1 MTEAHNAGAALVTG
15 ASAGIGRELALLLA
29 RDGYDL
35 ILTARDET
43 RLHALAAELA
53 ERSQTRS
60 TVIPC
65 DLSLPSG
72 PRELAARIDD
82 AGLAVDILVN
92 NAGMGAAG
100 AFADL
105 PLERQL
111 ALLQL
116 NIVSLTELTRRFLP
130 RMLERG
136 RGRVLNVAST
146 AAFQPGP
153 YLATYYA
160 SKAYVLLLSEALAE
174 EARESAVTVTVLCP
188 GPTRTE
194 FFARAHMR
202 ESTLAKHTVMDAA
215 TVAAAGYRGMIR
227 GDRIVV
233 PGLANRAASVLVR
246 AAPRNVVTR
255 VVAWLNRGRKGGSS
269 GSSPAG

>member
-1 MTEAHNAGAALVTG
+1 VTDAPRAGTALVTG

-29 RDGYDL
+29 RDGFDL

-43 RLHALAAELA
+43 RLHALDDELKA
-53 ERSQTRS
+53 RWQTRAM
-60 TVIPC
+60 VIPS
-65 DLSLPSG
+65 DLSLTSG
-72 PRELAARIDD
+72 SRELAARVDD

-105 PLERQL
+105 PLERHL

-116 NIVSLTELTRRFLP
+116 NIVSLTELTHRFLP

-136 RGRVLNVAST
+136 RGRILNVAST

-160 SKAYVLLLSEALAE
+160 SKAYVLSLSEALAE
-174 EARESAVTVTVLCP
+174 ETRESAVTITVLCP

-194 FFARAHMR
+194 FFARAQMR

-215 TVAAAGYRGMIR
+215 AVADAGYRGMMR

-233 PGLANRAASVLVR
+233 PGVANRATSVLVR
-246 AAPRNVVTR
+246 AAPRSLVTR
-255 VVAWLNRGRKGGSS
+255 VVARLNRGRKGGGGGASA
-269 GSSPAG
+269 AG

>member
-1 MTEAHNAGAALVTG
+1 MTEAPRAGTALVTG

-29 RDGYDL
+29 RDGFDL
-35 ILTARDET
+35 ILTARDGT
-43 RLHALAAELA
+43 RLHALAAELT
-53 ERSQTRS
+53 ERSQARS

-72 PRELAARIDD
+72 PRELAARVDD

-100 AFADL
+100 PFAEL

-111 ALLQL
+111 SLLQL
-116 NIVSLTELTRRFLP
+116 NMVSLTELTRRFLP
-130 RMLERG
+130 PMLQRG
-136 RGRVLNVAST
+136 RGRILNVAST

-160 SKAYVLLLSEALAE
+160 SKAYVLSLSEALAE
-174 EARESAVTVTVLCP
+174 EVRESAVTITALCP

-194 FFARAHMR
+194 FFARAEMR
-202 ESTLAKHTVMDAA
+202 ASTLAQHTVMDAA
-215 TVAAAGYRGMIR
+215 AVAAAGYRGMMR
-227 GDRIVV
+227 GERIVV
-233 PGLANRAASVLVR
+233 PGVANRAAGLLVR
-246 AAPRNVVTR
+246 ATPRSLVTR
-255 VVAWLNRGRKGGSS
+255 VVARLNRGRTSRGSDTS
-269 GSSPAG
+269 AAG